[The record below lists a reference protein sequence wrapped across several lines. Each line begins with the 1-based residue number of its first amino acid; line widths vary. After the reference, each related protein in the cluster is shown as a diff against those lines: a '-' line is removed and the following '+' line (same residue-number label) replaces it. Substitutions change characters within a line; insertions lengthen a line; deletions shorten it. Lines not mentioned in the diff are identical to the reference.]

1 MERIKELNRFQKG
14 VLLLSV
20 MIVLIFTAVYPM
32 TISRVGFAYKGAI
45 LVPSQENDS
54 MVYSGKVRGKPAR
67 FTVSADKTVT
77 FQYSDQTYGPY
88 TATEDPTAIPE
99 DNSIAQNMTGVE
111 LCCGQEIFFRGGI
124 RNYGE
129 RRLVFY
135 EDGSSADIRVTVVA
149 GNGTEVYENGKRVD
163 PMEPSA
169 VDILDLMAGPTL
181 TNKGEWTGWFY
192 GVLLCGLTVIS
203 VLFADELFRA
213 GLFFQIQNADQAE
226 PSEWEIASRY
236 VSWVI
241 LPILALAIFIM
252 GLQ

>member
-14 VLLLSV
+14 VLILSV
-20 MIVLIFTAVYPM
+20 IIVLIFTAVYPM

-77 FQYSDQTYGPY
+77 FQYADQTYGPY
-88 TATEDPTAIPE
+88 TAKEDPTAVPE
-99 DNSIAQNMTGVE
+99 DNSMAQNMTGVE
-111 LCCGQEIFFRGGI
+111 LRCGQEIIFRGGI

-135 EDGSSADIRVTVVA
+135 EDGSPADIRITVMA
-149 GNGTEVYENGKRVD
+149 GNGTEVYENGKKVD

-181 TNKGEWTGWFY
+181 THKGEWTGWFY
-192 GVLLCGLTVIS
+192 GVFVSGITVIS
-203 VLFADELFRA
+203 VLFADELFRF
-213 GLFFQIQNADQAE
+213 GLSFRIQDVDQAE
-226 PSEWEIASRY
+226 PSEWEIAGRY
-236 VSWVI
+236 FSWAI
-241 LPILALAIFIM
+241 LPILALAVFIM
-252 GLQ
+252 GLL

>member
-14 VLLLSV
+14 VLILSV
-20 MIVLIFTAVYPM
+20 IIVLIFTAVYPM

-77 FQYSDQTYGPY
+77 FQYADQTYGPY
-88 TATEDPTAIPE
+88 TATEDPTAVPE

-111 LCCGQEIFFRGGI
+111 LRCGQEVIFRGGI
-124 RNYGE
+124 RNYGD

-135 EDGSSADIRVTVVA
+135 EDGSPADIRITVVA

-169 VDILDLMAGPTL
+169 VDILNVMAGPTL

-241 LPILALAIFIM
+241 LPILALVVFIM

>member
-14 VLLLSV
+14 VLILSV
-20 MIVLIFTAVYPM
+20 IIVLIFTAVYPM

-54 MVYSGKVRGKPAR
+54 MVYTGKVRGKPAR
-67 FTVSADKTVT
+67 FTVSPDKTVLY
-77 FQYSDQTYGPY
+77 QYADQTYGPY

-99 DNSIAQNMTGVE
+99 DNSMAQNMTGVE
-111 LCCGQEIFFRGGI
+111 LRCGQEIIFRGGI

-163 PMEPSA
+163 PMDPSA
-169 VDILDLMAGPTL
+169 VDILNVMAGPTL
-181 TNKGEWTGWFY
+181 THKGQWTGWFY